1 MSAPTTRID
10 EDEHATPAY
19 GRIDDLDLK
28 AKVAQVLDRWPSAG
42 LAVAVVRDG
51 ALAWFH
57 GHGLADI
64 AAKTPITEDT
74 VFRIGSITK
83 IFTAIAVMQ
92 LWEQGLVD
100 LDAPANNYLRSF
112 RLVPR
117 KPNMRPATIRHLLT
131 HTAGVGYWR
140 GLSDLLQP
148 GVGSGVRAGRSGA
161 QPLAEYYRR
170 GLPVEV
176 EPGTKWVY
184 SNHGFAA
191 LGQIVENVSG
201 QPLDRYLRDRLS
213 VPRGMEHT
221 DLIRSERVKP
231 YVATGYVLRS
241 RGLKPVADREVPTS
255 GGGGMY
261 SSTPDIARCV
271 AALLRMAADEHGSV
285 LQPDTV
291 ATMFRPHFQ
300 PDPRVPGMG
309 LAFELGEEGDHRT
322 VGKTGILSGFHSAIA
337 LAPEEGIGVIV
348 FGNTGGLDGRGA
360 PEPLA
365 AALLRRLLGL
375 PDEVIRIDIAPRPEI
390 WSDICGWYAPPPGPV
405 TNLFSR
411 ALMGAGAEVVVHRGH
426 LMLKPLTPI
435 PGMRRGFRLYPDDPD
450 DPWVFRVH
458 VPDYGMELRVVFAGG
473 PRGGAAARLLLDM
486 MSFERR
492 PDLLNPRPWVTGVA
506 AAGVATLAI
515 RGVSVQGRERRAWTR
530 AVDSISARRSLR
542 MLATKTSMSG

>member
-1 MSAPTTRID
+1 MSATTTRLD
-10 EDEHATPAY
+10 EGGHTIPAY

-28 AKVAQVLDRWPSAG
+28 ATVAQVLDRWPSAG
-42 LAVAVVRDG
+42 LAVAVIRDG

-57 GHGLADI
+57 GHGFADI

-100 LDAPANNYLRSF
+100 LDAPANDYLRSF
-112 RLVPR
+112 KLVPM
-117 KPNMRPATIRHLLT
+117 KPNMAPATVGHLLT

-140 GLSDLLQP
+140 RLSDLLQP

-161 QPLAEYYRR
+161 QPLVDYYRR

-176 EPGTKWVY
+176 EPGTKWAY

-191 LGQIVENVSG
+191 LGQIVEDVSG
-201 QPLDRYLRDRLS
+201 QPLDRYLRDRLFD
-213 VPRGMEHT
+213 PFGMEHT
-221 DLIRSERVKP
+221 DLIRSERVRP
-231 YVATGYVLRS
+231 YLATRYVLRS
-241 RGLKPVADREVPTS
+241 RGLRPVADREVPTP

-261 SSTPDIARCV
+261 SSTADIARWV
-271 AALLRMAADEHGSV
+271 AALLRMAGNEHGSV
-285 LQPDTV
+285 LRLETV
-291 ATMFRPHFQ
+291 ATMFRPHFK

-309 LAFELGEEGDHRT
+309 LAFELGEEGDHKT
-322 VGKTGILSGFHSAIA
+322 AGKTGVLSGFHSAIA

-375 PDEVIRIDIAPRPEI
+375 PDEVVRTDIAARPEI
-390 WSDICGWYAPPPGPV
+390 WSDICGWYGPLPGPV
-405 TNLFSR
+405 TNLFAR

-450 DPWVFRVH
+450 DPRVFRVH
-458 VPDYGMELRVVFAGG
+458 VPDYGMELRVVFAAGTG
-473 PRGGAAARLLLDM
+473 EGGATRLWLDRM
-486 MSFERR
+486 PFERR
-492 PDLLNPRPWVTGVA
+492 PDLLNPRPWLSGVA
-506 AAGVATLAI
+506 AAGVAALAVRSVLHH
-515 RGVSVQGRERRAWTR
+515 RGSNVP
-530 AVDSISARRSLR
+530 
-542 MLATKTSMSG
+542 